1 MNIMLLSIYLKE
13 LKDSFRDRRTLLLT
27 VFLPIFMMSGLV
39 FFYENM
45 VSGGEGETYAL
56 AVDSNVSKDV
66 TQIFSGNETIE
77 LVKTDDPR
85 KAVEEGE
92 ALVAMIVSSD
102 FIQNINEGKQADI
115 TLIGDSFSQNSSNL
129 MNAVTNSLTAF
140 EKVVTS
146 ERLRAEGTDLSVIQ
160 PFTITKQEVSDE
172 EGSMFLLSFLV
183 PLILAISIGVGTAP
197 SAADLFAGEK
207 EKKTME
213 ALLMTPV
220 KRSTLMLSKWLTIA
234 SVGVITGLV
243 TLIVLAMEIS
253 LFTENLKEAVSF
265 GENVYV
271 IIGISLLLTIV
282 YAVFIASLQMIT
294 SILGKTVKEA
304 GSYSAPIMML
314 AAFPGMI
321 ITNVGLN
328 ELTFKHFAI
337 PILNLFSQFKEL
349 LMGVVDYQHIAITIG
364 SNLVI
369 MVIIFAIGRVLFMK
383 DKWVMN

>member
-1 MNIMLLSIYLKE
+1 MLLSIYLKE

-45 VSGGEGETYAL
+45 VSDGEGETYAL

-66 TQIFSGNETIE
+66 SQIFSGNETIE
-77 LVKTDDPR
+77 LVKTDNPR

-129 MNAVTNSLTAF
+129 MNAATNSLTAF
-140 EKVVTS
+140 EKKVTS

-160 PFTITKQEVSDE
+160 PFTIIKQEVSDD

-183 PLILAISIGVGTAP
+183 PLILAISIGVGTSP

-234 SVGVITGLV
+234 TVGVITGLV
-243 TLIVLAMEIS
+243 TLIVLAIEIS
-253 LFTENLKEAVSF
+253 MFTENLKEAVSF

-271 IIGISLLLTIV
+271 IVGISLLLTIV

-314 AAFPGMI
+314 AAFPGMF

-369 MVIIFAIGRVLFMK
+369 MVIIFAIGRVLFLK

>member
-1 MNIMLLSIYLKE
+1 MLLSIYLKE

-77 LVKTDDPR
+77 LVKTDDLR

>member
-1 MNIMLLSIYLKE
+1 MLLSIYLKE

>member
-1 MNIMLLSIYLKE
+1 MLLSIYLKE
-13 LKDSFRDRRTLLLT
+13 IKDSFRDRRTLLLT

-45 VSGGEGETYAL
+45 VSSGEGETYAL
-56 AVDSNVSKDV
+56 AVDSNVSKEV
-66 TQIFSGNETIE
+66 SQIFSGNETIE
-77 LVKTDDPR
+77 LVKTDNPR

-129 MNAVTNSLTAF
+129 MNATTNSLTAF
-140 EKVVTS
+140 EKEVTS
-146 ERLRAEGTDLSVIQ
+146 ERLRAEGTDLSIIQ
-160 PFTITKQEVSDE
+160 PFTITKQEVSDD

-183 PLILAISIGVGTAP
+183 PLILAISIGVGTSP

-243 TLIVLAMEIS
+243 TLIVLAVEIT
-253 LFTENLKEAVSF
+253 LFTENLKDAVSF
-265 GENVYV
+265 GDNVYV

-369 MVIIFAIGRVLFMK
+369 MLIIFAIGRVLFLK

>member
-1 MNIMLLSIYLKE
+1 MLLNIYLKE

-27 VFLPIFMMSGLV
+27 VFLPLFMMSGLV

-45 VSGGEGETYAL
+45 VSGGEGESYAL
-56 AVDSNVSKDV
+56 AVDTSISRELSE
-66 TQIFSGNETIE
+66 IFSGFENIE
-77 LVKTDDPR
+77 LVKSDNPR

-92 ALVAMIVSSD
+92 ALAAMIVSTD
-102 FIQNINEGKQADI
+102 FIQSIDEGTEAEI

-129 MNAVTNSLTAF
+129 MNAATNALTAY
-140 EKVVTS
+140 EKEVTS
-146 ERLRAEGTDLSVIQ
+146 ERLRAEGTDLAIIQ
-160 PFTITKQEVSDE
+160 PFTIKQQEVSDD
-172 EGSMFLLSFLV
+172 EGSIFLLSFLV

-243 TLIVLAMEIS
+243 TLIVLTVEIS
-253 LFTENLKEAVSF
+253 LFTENLKKAVSF
-265 GENVYV
+265 GENVYQIV
-271 IIGISLLLTIV
+271 GISLLLTVV

-314 AAFPGMI
+314 AAFPGMF

-369 MVIIFAIGRVLFMK
+369 MIIIFMIGRVLFLK

>member
-1 MNIMLLSIYLKE
+1 M
-13 LKDSFRDRRTLLLT
+13 T

-77 LVKTDDPR
+77 LVKTDDLR

>member
-1 MNIMLLSIYLKE
+1 MLLSIYLKE

-77 LVKTDDPR
+77 LVNTDDPR

>member
-45 VSGGEGETYAL
+45 VSAGDGETYAL
-56 AVDSNVSKDV
+56 AVDSNVSKEV
-66 TQIFSGNETIE
+66 SQIFSGNETIE
-77 LVKTDDPR
+77 LVKTDNPR

-102 FIQNINEGKQADI
+102 FIQNINEGKEADI

-129 MNAVTNSLTAF
+129 MNAATNSLTAF
-140 EKVVTS
+140 EKEVTS

-160 PFTITKQEVSDE
+160 PFTITKQEVSDD

-183 PLILAISIGVGTAP
+183 PLILAISIGVGTSP

-243 TLIVLAMEIS
+243 TLIVLAIEIT
-253 LFTENLKEAVSF
+253 LFTENLKDAVSF
-265 GENVYV
+265 GDNVYV
-271 IIGISLLLTIV
+271 IVGISLLLTIV

-364 SNLVI
+364 SNLVM

>member
-1 MNIMLLSIYLKE
+1 MLLNIYLKE

-45 VSGGEGETYAL
+45 VSDGEGDTYAL
-56 AVDSNVSKDV
+56 AVDSNVSKEIS
-66 TQIFSGNETIE
+66 QIFSGFETIE
-77 LVKTDDPR
+77 LVKTDNPK

-92 ALVAMIVSSD
+92 ALVAMIVSND
-102 FIQNINEGKQADI
+102 FIQNINEGKEADI

-129 MNAVTNSLTAF
+129 MNATTNALTAF
-140 EKVVTS
+140 EKEVTS
-146 ERLRAEGTDLSVIQ
+146 ERLRAEGTDLSIIQ
-160 PFTITKQEVSDE
+160 PFTITQEEVSDD

-183 PLILAISIGVGTAP
+183 PLILAISIGVGTSP

-243 TLIVLAMEIS
+243 TLIVLAIEIT
-253 LFTENLKEAVSF
+253 LFTENLKAAVSF

-271 IIGISLLLTIV
+271 IVGISLLLTIV

-314 AAFPGMI
+314 AAFPGMF

-369 MVIIFAIGRVLFMK
+369 MVIIFAIGRILFLK

>member
-1 MNIMLLSIYLKE
+1 MLLSIYLKE

-45 VSGGEGETYAL
+45 VSSGEGETYAL

>member
-1 MNIMLLSIYLKE
+1 MLLSIYLKE

-45 VSGGEGETYAL
+45 VSSGEGETYAL

-66 TQIFSGNETIE
+66 LQIFSGNEAIE
-77 LVKTDDPR
+77 LVKTDNPR

-129 MNAVTNSLTAF
+129 MNAATNSLTAF
-140 EKVVTS
+140 EKEVTS
-146 ERLRAEGTDLSVIQ
+146 ERLRAEGTDLSIIQ
-160 PFTITKQEVSDE
+160 PFTITKQEVSDD

-183 PLILAISIGVGTAP
+183 PLILAISIGVGTSP

-243 TLIVLAMEIS
+243 TLIVLAIEIT
-253 LFTENLKEAVSF
+253 LFTENLKDAVSF
-265 GENVYV
+265 GDNVYV

-328 ELTFKHFAI
+328 ELNFKHFAI

-369 MVIIFAIGRVLFMK
+369 MLIIFAIGRVLFLK

>member
-1 MNIMLLSIYLKE
+1 MLLNIYLKE

-27 VFLPIFMMSGLV
+27 VFLPLFMMSGLV

-45 VSGGEGETYAL
+45 VSGGEGESYAL
-56 AVDSNVSKDV
+56 AVETSISRELSE
-66 TQIFSGNETIE
+66 IFSGSDNIE
-77 LVKTDDPR
+77 LVKSDNPR

-92 ALVAMIVSSD
+92 ALAAMIVSTD
-102 FIQNINEGKQADI
+102 FLQSIEEGTAAEI

-129 MNAVTNSLTAF
+129 MNAATNALTAY
-140 EKVVTS
+140 EKEVTS
-146 ERLRAEGTDLSVIQ
+146 ERLRAEGTDLSIIQ
-160 PFTITKQEVSDE
+160 PFTIKQQEVSDD

-243 TLIVLAMEIS
+243 TLIVLTVEIS
-253 LFTENLKEAVSF
+253 LFTENLKKAVSF
-265 GENVYV
+265 GENVYEIV
-271 IIGISLLLTIV
+271 GISLLLTVV

-314 AAFPGMI
+314 AAFPGMF

-369 MVIIFAIGRVLFMK
+369 MIIIFMIGRALFLK

>member
-1 MNIMLLSIYLKE
+1 MLLSIYLKE

-45 VSGGEGETYAL
+45 VSSGEGETYAL

-66 TQIFSGNETIE
+66 LQIFSGNEAIE
-77 LVKTDDPR
+77 LVKTDNPR

-129 MNAVTNSLTAF
+129 MNAATNSLTAF
-140 EKVVTS
+140 EKEVTS
-146 ERLRAEGTDLSVIQ
+146 ERLRAEGTDLSIIQ
-160 PFTITKQEVSDE
+160 PFTITKQEVSDD

-183 PLILAISIGVGTAP
+183 PLILAISIGVGTSP

-243 TLIVLAMEIS
+243 TLIVLAIEIT
-253 LFTENLKEAVSF
+253 LFTENLKDAVSF
-265 GENVYV
+265 GDNVYV

-369 MVIIFAIGRVLFMK
+369 MLIIFAIGRVLFLK

>member
-1 MNIMLLSIYLKE
+1 MLLSIYLKE

-45 VSGGEGETYAL
+45 VSAGDGETYAL
-56 AVDSNVSKDV
+56 AVDSNVSKEV
-66 TQIFSGNETIE
+66 SQIFSGNETIE
-77 LVKTDDPR
+77 LVKTDNPR

-102 FIQNINEGKQADI
+102 FIQNINEGKEADI

-129 MNAVTNSLTAF
+129 MNAATNSLTAF
-140 EKVVTS
+140 EKEVTS

-160 PFTITKQEVSDE
+160 PFTIIKQEVSDD

-243 TLIVLAMEIS
+243 TLIVLAIEIT
-253 LFTENLKEAVSF
+253 LFTENLKDAVSF
-265 GENVYV
+265 GDNVYV
-271 IIGISLLLTIV
+271 IVGISLLLTIV

-364 SNLVI
+364 SNLVM

>member
-1 MNIMLLSIYLKE
+1 MLLNIYLKE

-45 VSGGEGETYAL
+45 VSDDEGDTYAL
-56 AVDSNVSKDV
+56 AVDSNVSKEIS
-66 TQIFSGNETIE
+66 QIFSGYETIE
-77 LVKTDDPR
+77 LVKTDNPK

-92 ALVAMIVSSD
+92 ALVAMIVSDD
-102 FIQNINEGKQADI
+102 FIQNINDGKEADI

-129 MNAVTNSLTAF
+129 MNATTNALTAF
-140 EKVVTS
+140 EKEVTS
-146 ERLRAEGTDLSVIQ
+146 ERLRAEGTDLSIIQ
-160 PFTITKQEVSDE
+160 PFTITQEEVSDD

-183 PLILAISIGVGTAP
+183 PLILAISIGVGTSP

-243 TLIVLAMEIS
+243 TLIVLAIEIT
-253 LFTENLKEAVSF
+253 LFTENLKDAVSF

-271 IIGISLLLTIV
+271 IVGISLLLTIV

-314 AAFPGMI
+314 AAFPGMF

-369 MVIIFAIGRVLFMK
+369 MVIIFVIGRVLFLK

>member
-1 MNIMLLSIYLKE
+1 MLLSIYLKE

-140 EKVVTS
+140 EKLVTS

>member
-1 MNIMLLSIYLKE
+1 MLLSIYLKE

-45 VSGGEGETYAL
+45 VSSGEGETYAL

-77 LVKTDDPR
+77 LVNTDDPR

-140 EKVVTS
+140 EKEVTS